1 MHTPKSKSPTAAARS
16 GSPVTVRGRSVSPV
30 QRRAVRRRRAAEAA
44 KSELEEVET
53 RFKEQADIEALGMT
67 EQVLDTPAPSPPCAS
82 DRR

>member
-1 MHTPKSKSPTAAARS
+1 
-16 GSPVTVRGRSVSPV
+16 
-30 QRRAVRRRRAAEAA
+30 VRRRRAAEAA

-82 DRR
+82 ARR